1 MSKPDQPRSSKPGS
15 LDEFVAAGASLPD
28 TPVLQA
34 FVHDACL
41 NSGLD
46 PARLHPDEASYSLL
60 LPDGEVDGLRLDSS
74 LDYED
79 ELLRLGDLLSP
90 QLRHGQTSLARAVW
104 ALDSFESLRDFLQ
117 ALRVLLRYSR
127 DEEQRLVARVLP
139 VAATLR
145 LVEQVEQNQ
154 HLGGAGELVVD
165 SVTRMLGLRRKLLL
179 LDYNRRLNDGKGSN
193 GGGLLARTR
202 SLLMPSST

>member
-1 MSKPDQPRSSKPGS
+1 MSKPDQPRSSKPRS

-46 PARLHPDEASYSLL
+46 PARLRPDEASYSLL
-60 LPDGEVDGLRLDSS
+60 LPDGEVEGLHLESS

-104 ALDSFESLRDFLQ
+104 ALDSFGSLRDFLQ

-145 LVEQVEQNQ
+145 LVELVEQNQ
-154 HLGGAGELVVD
+154 HLGAEGELVVD

-179 LDYNRRLNDGKGSN
+179 LDYNRRLNDGKSTGS
-193 GGGLLARTR
+193 GLLARTR
-202 SLLMPSST
+202 SLLLPSSS